1 MSHDKGYFEKEFDD
15 HVYEDDYYS
24 ENYDEELADD
34 DEEDEDED
42 GYDAKSKGKKDDD
55 EDKDEDDD
63 DEDSGR
69 RIHLIFACDDCD
81 YRWDDH
87 VPSFGHNLSE
97 GDDFDDVAC
106 PMCGSVNVEQ
116 L

>member
-34 DEEDEDED
+34 EDEDED
-42 GYDAKSKGKKDDD
+42 EYDAKSKGEKDDDD

-63 DEDSGR
+63 EDEGR
-69 RIHLIFACDDCD
+69 RVHLIFACDDCD

-87 VPSFGHNLSE
+87 VSGFGHESE
-97 GDDFDDVAC
+97 DLDDVAC